1 MNFVNRLLLV
11 FLILTGC
18 QDRQCKKVVN
28 SFDLNQPY
36 EQKINFSDCNLG
48 YVHYQNIRISGELE
62 GTAYVGG
69 FFKIEGKGHYDTLIR
84 SDYYS
89 DSYTFR
95 YEPSGEVIGDLQF
108 EVWLE

>member
-18 QDRQCKKVVN
+18 QDRQSKKVVN